1 MKKPKHAINI
11 FKIIRVLLIGC
22 LAMLIATIIFI
33 AKFQDQYSEQKFLN
47 EMATIPEATGKIR
60 NTFEGGTL
68 ADIEV
73 FNKGIVTVM
82 YGLFGLEHIRRIGKF
97 DTVLI
102 CPEDRGIGIG
112 FNLGKNSQFK
122 KWFPFEVNS
131 LQELVNHYDEIVA
144 VLDTFPTSPDPSHAV
159 TVKSRSGEKI
169 VCSIYFKK

>member
-1 MKKPKHAINI
+1 MKQPKNTINI
-11 FKIIRVLLIGC
+11 FKIIRILLIGC
-22 LAMLIATIIFI
+22 LVMLIASIIFI
-33 AKFQDQYSEQKFLN
+33 AKFQDRYSEQKFLK
-47 EMATIPEATGKIR
+47 EMATIPEATVKIR

-68 ADIEV
+68 ADIQIL
-73 FNKGIVTVM
+73 NKGSVSVM

-112 FNLGKNSQFK
+112 FSLGKNSQFK
-122 KWFPFEVNS
+122 KWFPFEIDS

-144 VLDTFPTSPDPSHAV
+144 VLDTFPTSPDPTHTV
-159 TVKSRSGEKI
+159 TATSRSGEKI